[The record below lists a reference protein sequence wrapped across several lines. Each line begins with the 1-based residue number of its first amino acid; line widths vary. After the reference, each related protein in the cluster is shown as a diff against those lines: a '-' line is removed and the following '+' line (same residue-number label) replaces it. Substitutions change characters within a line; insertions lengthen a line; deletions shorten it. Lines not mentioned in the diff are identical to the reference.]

1 MKCLNLFVCR
11 RNGRGRLLN
20 VARDEV
26 LRCRTNAPFRGERER
41 RIGAAGGGPGRN
53 PSRAFRKAA
62 LLLCLVLVAGGA
74 GGAELSG
81 PQAIPRVRLPDYK
94 TIKLDNGLRLMVMER
109 HGLPL
114 VSFHWL
120 MKSGG
125 SLGDAPGQEGLASLT
140 AELLRKGTQTRS
152 ADQISEALDFVG
164 AQFDAGASLEYASGS
179 AEFVR
184 KDLELA
190 VDLVSDTLLHP
201 SFPRDEVDK
210 MIKQDIDG
218 IKEAKAIPQRVIG
231 SYYEG
236 FLYQPHP
243 YGRPVS
249 GTETSLSKIRR
260 EDIASFH
267 ASHYVPN
274 ELILAVAGDFSTP
287 ELEARLRDKFA
298 AWKPGTAAQPE
309 LKEPP
314 RFEGRRALMVDKPD
328 ATQTFFQFGN
338 LGLARTNQDWV
349 AVQVVNT
356 LFGGRFTS
364 MINSELRIKSG
375 LTYGANSRFG
385 ARQLPGPFVIS
396 SFTPNE
402 SSGRALDLA
411 LEVLQALHEKGL
423 TAEQLQSA
431 KTYIEGQFGPSL
443 QTTDQLA
450 QTLCEL
456 EFYGLGRQYIDTL
469 FDRVDAVTLA
479 DARRVIAAYFPLKD
493 LAFVFLGRAAVIEP
507 VARKL
512 ASDLQRKT
520 ITAAGF

>member
-1 MKCLNLFVCR
+1 MKCLNLFMCSR
-11 RNGRGRLLN
+11 SGQGRLRS
-20 VARDEV
+20 V
-26 LRCRTNAPFRGERER
+26 
-41 RIGAAGGGPGRN
+41 
-53 PSRAFRKAA
+53 A
-62 LLLCLVLVAGGA
+62 LLLCLVVAA
-74 GGAELSG
+74 SRAAGAELSE
-81 PQAIPRVRLPDYK
+81 PEQIARVRLPDYK
-94 TIKLDNGLRLMVMER
+94 TIKLDDGLTLLLMER
-109 HGLPL
+109 HALPL

-125 SLGDAPGQEGLASLT
+125 ALCDAPGQEGLASLT
-140 AELLRKGTQTRS
+140 AKLLRKGTQSRS
-152 ADQISEALDFVG
+152 ADQISETLDFVG
-164 AQFDAGASLEYASGS
+164 AEFDAGASLEYASGS
-179 AEFVR
+179 AEFVT

-201 SFPRDEVDK
+201 SFPPEEADK

-218 IKEAKAIPQRVIG
+218 IKEAKAIPQQVIG
-231 SYYEG
+231 RYYEG
-236 FLYQPHP
+236 FLCQPHL

-260 EDIASFH
+260 QDIAGFH
-267 ASHYVPN
+267 ATHYVPN
-274 ELILAVAGDFSTP
+274 ELILAVVGDFSTS

-298 AWKPGTAAQPE
+298 AWKPGTVARPD

-314 RFEGRRALMVDKPD
+314 RFKGRRALIVDKPD
-328 ATQTFFQFGN
+328 ATQTFFEFGN
-338 LGLARTNQDWV
+338 IGLARTNRDWV

-375 LTYGANSRFG
+375 LTYGANSRFS

-411 LEVLQALHEKGL
+411 LEVLAALHEKGL

-443 QTTDQLA
+443 QTNDQLA

-479 DARRVIAAYFPLKD
+479 DAGRVIAACFPLKD

-512 ASDLQRKT
+512 ASDLQKKT
-520 ITAAGF
+520 ITAPGF

>member
-1 MKCLNLFVCR
+1 VQKEPMKCLNLFIR
-11 RNGRGRLLN
+11 SRNGQGRLWS
-20 VARDEV
+20 V
-26 LRCRTNAPFRGERER
+26 
-41 RIGAAGGGPGRN
+41 
-53 PSRAFRKAA
+53 A
-62 LLLCLVLVAGGA
+62 LLLCLVLAAGRAAGGA
-74 GGAELSG
+74 LSE
-81 PQAIPRVRLPDYK
+81 PEAIARVRLPAYK
-94 TIKLDNGLRLMVMER
+94 KIKLDDGLTLLLMER
-109 HGLPL
+109 HALPL

-125 SLGDAPGQEGLASLT
+125 ALCDGPGQEGLASLT
-140 AELLRKGTQTRS
+140 AKLLRKGTQSRS

-179 AEFVR
+179 AEFVG

-201 SFPRDEVDK
+201 SFPPEEVDK
-210 MIKQDIDG
+210 MIKQEIDG
-218 IKEAKAIPQRVIG
+218 IKEAKAIPRQVIG
-231 SYYEG
+231 RYYEG
-236 FLYQPHP
+236 FLYRPHL

-249 GTETSLSKIRR
+249 GTETSLPKIRR
-260 EDIASFH
+260 EDIAGFH
-267 ASHYVPN
+267 ATHYVPN
-274 ELILAVAGDFSTP
+274 ELILAVAGDFSAS

-298 AWKPGTAAQPE
+298 PWKPGTAARPD

-314 RFEGRRALMVDKPD
+314 RFEGRRALIVDKPD

-338 LGLARTNQDWV
+338 LGLARTNRDWV

-385 ARQLPGPFVIS
+385 ARQLPGSFAIS

-423 TAEQLQSA
+423 TPEQLQSA
-431 KTYIEGQFGPSL
+431 KTYIQGQFGPTL
-443 QTTDQLA
+443 QTNDQLA

-456 EFYGLGRQYIDTL
+456 EFYGLGPQYIDTL
-469 FDRVDAVTLA
+469 FDRIDAVTLA
-479 DARRVIAAYFPLKD
+479 DARKVIAAYFPLKD
-493 LAFVFLGRAAVIEP
+493 LAFVFLGRTSVIEP
-507 VARKL
+507 VAAKL
-512 ASDLQRKT
+512 ASEVQKKA